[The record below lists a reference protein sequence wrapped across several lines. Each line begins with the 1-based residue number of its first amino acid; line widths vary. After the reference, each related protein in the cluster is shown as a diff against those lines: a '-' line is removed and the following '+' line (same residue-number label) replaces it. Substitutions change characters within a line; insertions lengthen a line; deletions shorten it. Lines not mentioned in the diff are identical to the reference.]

1 MFRNYLDK
9 IERDEDV
16 RKNLIELR
24 KLLKTEPGSAAWQ
37 RDRQRC
43 LSLMLKL
50 LKHEDAKVRKNA
62 ALILGEMGCQ
72 DALDALFYAYEC
84 EEKLFVKSAYLTAM
98 SQLDYRTYLN
108 AFRERM
114 EELMQMEMT
123 PENQKHLNEELK
135 LLRDMLL
142 IVEKPVKHTFT
153 GYSVPS
159 EMILLTSPGMEQ
171 LTIDVMPR
179 NVRDAAKAMRGG
191 VRILAERPGELF
203 GIRTVKGFMFRF
215 CANPLKATDYQ
226 AVATAIHDAGL
237 TDYLKKRHEGDGPFY
252 FRIDL
257 RTKLVLNEKSQYVKR
272 LGAQLERLSGHHL
285 QNSVSNYECELRIT
299 ENKQGQYSV
308 YLILHTIADSRF
320 SYRRNAIATSM
331 HPVKAA
337 EVVSIASEYLA
348 DDADVLDPFC
358 GTATLLIE
366 RYRKRKA
373 AHLYGVDIFGEAID
387 GARENASLANVPSYF
402 INKDFAEF
410 SHSYTFDEVLTELPA
425 GSDKMTP
432 DVLFTLYKNFVRK
445 LNQWMT
451 PGGYAIV
458 VTTEKEYLLSL
469 AARSGYLKAEKE
481 WALSGKKTQYVV
493 VLRYRG

>member
-1 MFRNYLDK
+1 M
-9 IERDEDV
+9 
-16 RKNLIELR
+16 
-24 KLLKTEPGSAAWQ
+24 
-37 RDRQRC
+37 
-43 LSLMLKL
+43 
-50 LKHEDAKVRKNA
+50 
-62 ALILGEMGCQ
+62 
-72 DALDALFYAYEC
+72 
-84 EEKLFVKSAYLTAM
+84 
-98 SQLDYRTYLN
+98 
-108 AFRERM
+108 
-114 EELMQMEMT
+114 
-123 PENQKHLNEELK
+123 
-135 LLRDMLL
+135 
-142 IVEKPVKHTFT
+142 
-153 GYSVPS
+153 
-159 EMILLTSPGMEQ
+159 
-171 LTIDVMPR
+171 
-179 NVRDAAKAMRGG
+179 
-191 VRILAERPGELF
+191 
-203 GIRTVKGFMFRF
+203 KGFMFRF

-226 AVATAIHDAGL
+226 AVAAAIHDAGL

-272 LGAQLERLSGHHL
+272 LGAELERLSGHHL
-285 QNSVSNYECELRIT
+285 QNSASNYECELRIT

-445 LNQWMT
+445 LNTWMT
-451 PGGYAIV
+451 PGGYVIV
-458 VTTEKEYLLSL
+458 VTTEKEWLLSL
-469 AARSGYLKAEKE
+469 AAKSGYLKEEKE

>member
-1 MFRNYLDK
+1 MK
-9 IERDEDV
+9 
-16 RKNLIELR
+16 
-24 KLLKTEPGSAAWQ
+24 
-37 RDRQRC
+37 
-43 LSLMLKL
+43 
-50 LKHEDAKVRKNA
+50 
-62 ALILGEMGCQ
+62 
-72 DALDALFYAYEC
+72 
-84 EEKLFVKSAYLTAM
+84 EK
-98 SQLDYRTYLN
+98 R
-108 AFRERM
+108 
-114 EELMQMEMT
+114 
-123 PENQKHLNEELK
+123 
-135 LLRDMLL
+135 
-142 IVEKPVKHTFT
+142 
-153 GYSVPS
+153 
-159 EMILLTSPGMEQ
+159 
-171 LTIDVMPR
+171 
-179 NVRDAAKAMRGG
+179 
-191 VRILAERPGELF
+191 
-203 GIRTVKGFMFRF
+203 
-215 CANPLKATDYQ
+215 
-226 AVATAIHDAGL
+226 
-237 TDYLKKRHEGDGPFY
+237 
-252 FRIDL
+252 
-257 RTKLVLNEKSQYVKR
+257 QYVKR
-272 LGAQLERLSGHHL
+272 LGAELERLSGHHL
-285 QNSVSNYECELRIT
+285 QNSASNYECELRIT

-445 LNQWMT
+445 LNTWMT
-451 PGGYAIV
+451 PGGYVIV
-458 VTTEKEYLLSL
+458 VTTEKEWLLSL
-469 AARSGYLKAEKE
+469 AAKSGYLKEEKE